1 VFKRTFPP
9 ASLIFFEA
17 TLRLDTIK
25 EISKKIKEAGGKVRL
40 NTNGHGNV
48 INKRN
53 ILPELKGLVDS
64 ISISLNA
71 DTAETYDQIVRPLP
85 GLRNGIYDKVQEFI
99 KEAKKY
105 IPEVQ
110 ATIVTKQEGVDEE
123 KCEEIS
129 KNFFD
134 IKYRPR
140 RYNITG

>member
-1 VFKRTFPP
+1 MTMFVKR
-9 ASLIFFEA
+9 
-17 TLRLDTIK
+17 K
-25 EISKKIKEAGGKVRL
+25 
-40 NTNGHGNV
+40 
-48 INKRN
+48 KRN
-53 ILPELKGLVDS
+53 LWTYERCKEEVSKMSYLNELQGTSVV
-64 ISISLNA
+64 NA
-71 DTAETYDQIVRPLP
+71 LR
-85 GLRNGIYDKVQEFI
+85 RNGWFDELTSHLIRVVNRPYTKDDCI

>member
-1 VFKRTFPP
+1 MSLELLVPIENETLVGLSLLPKQIIGKNISIHSE
-9 ASLIFFEA
+9 AS
-17 TLRLDTIK
+17 
-25 EISKKIKEAGGKVRL
+25 G
-40 NTNGHGNV
+40 
-48 INKRN
+48 
-53 ILPELKGLVDS
+53 LPELKGLVDS

>member
-1 VFKRTFPP
+1 
-9 ASLIFFEA
+9 
-17 TLRLDTIK
+17 LRLDIIK
-25 EISKKIKEAGGKVRL
+25 EVSKKIKEAGGKVRL

-71 DTAETYDQIVRPLP
+71 DTAEAYDRIVRPLP
-85 GLRNGIYDKVQEFI
+85 GLRNEIYDRVKEFI
-99 KEAKKY
+99 EEAKKY

-110 ATIVTKQEGVDEE
+110 ATIVTHQEGVDEE

-129 KNFFD
+129 KNEFD
-134 IKYRPR
+134 VKYRPR
-140 RYNITG
+140 RYNIVG